1 MKKAPFL
8 SIILVSIILWGIPS
22 VALPKMAYKVGAIF
36 AVTGPASTVG
46 GPQRKTVEMIE
57 QWVNAAGG
65 IDGHPLDVI
74 IYDTEGDEEKAA
86 LSLRK
91 LVEEDGVVAA
101 IGTSRY
107 EVGVSVIPVIGE
119 QKIPFISCTS
129 SITVP
134 LWTKGKRWV
143 FWVKASTRG
152 MEPIYEHMQKRG
164 IVKIAILTSSSAF
177 GQRGRTDLIKLAPKF
192 GMEIV
197 LDEKYRPEGSKA
209 KVAVTKVKGTEAQ
222 AMINWCEGVS
232 QVEICRH
239 WKDLR
244 MKVPLYQGPEF
255 GSRRMVKSARGK
267 ADGVL
272 CPVGRLM
279 LMEKLPIED
288 PQVPAL
294 IVYTSCFQ
302 KKFGTEASPSG
313 GHAWDALWMIV
324 EALRFVRPD
333 KRKIRG
339 FLEEHIRNWPGVT
352 GIFTMTKKDHCG
364 LTKEAF
370 RMGVVKKGE
379 WASAD

>member
-8 SIILVSIILWGIPS
+8 SVILGFALLWGIPS
-22 VALPKMAYKVGAIF
+22 VALPKMAYKVGALF

-46 GPQRKTVEMIE
+46 DPQRKTVEMIE

-65 IDGHPLDVI
+65 VDGHPLDVI
-74 IYDTEGDEEKAA
+74 VYDTEGDEEKAA

-91 LVEEDGVVAA
+91 LTEKDGVVAA
-101 IGTSRY
+101 IGTSQY
-107 EVGVSVIPVIGE
+107 DVGLSLIPVIGE

-152 MEPIYEHMQKRG
+152 VEPIYEHMQKRG
-164 IVKIAILTSSSAF
+164 IVKIAILTPSSAF
-177 GQRGRTDLIKLAPKF
+177 GQRGRTNLIKLAPKF

-197 LDEKYRPEGSKA
+197 LDEKFTPEGRKT
-209 KVAVTKVKGTEAQ
+209 KVAVTRVKGTGAQ
-222 AMINWCEGVS
+222 AMINWSEGVS

-255 GSRRMVKSARGK
+255 GSRRIVKSARGK

-294 IVYTSCFQ
+294 IAYTYCFR

-324 EALRFVRPD
+324 EALRFVGPD
-333 KRKIRG
+333 KRKIRS

-352 GIFTMTKKDHCG
+352 GTFTITKKDHCG

-370 RMGVVKKGE
+370 RMGVVKKGK
-379 WASAD
+379 WTLAD